1 MRVVFGLIWLLVIV
15 CGSYTIGASIVRH
28 EWPKPFVIVGAVLC
42 VALLASWG
50 LIERAASRRDAQ
62 ENKKRAVRG
71 KRPPAQEAPRVTYSG
86 GSVYVH
92 DRPKTP
98 S

>member
-1 MRVVFGLIWLLVIV
+1 MGVVFGLTWLFVIV
-15 CGSYTIGASIVRH
+15 YGSYNIGASIVRH
-28 EWPKPFVIVGAVLC
+28 EWPKPLVIIGAVLC

-50 LIERAASRRDAQ
+50 LIERAARNAQ
-62 ENKKRAVRG
+62 ENKKPAARAKG
-71 KRPPAQEAPRVTYSG
+71 PPAQEAPPPVTYRG
-86 GSVYVH
+86 DSVYFQ